1 MPETDTIPVSASTAS
16 TGLGIRYVGNWA
28 YAYNTQ
34 TMINSSTPVFAFTTG
49 AGLIVGEFE
58 LSGPLSFTSGG
69 IASGDVTGLQINLNG
84 VTVAYLKS
92 DTQTEDMPATT
103 SWNIIIPPI
112 TKVEVN
118 ILAPSTSGDYTMS
131 VAFVG
136 RVYGAE

>member
-1 MPETDTIPVSASTAS
+1 MPPVQPHASVAA
-16 TGLGIRYVGNWA
+16 TGLGIRYIGNYV

-34 TMINSSTPVFAFTTG
+34 TMINSSTPVFAYTTG

-58 LSGPLSFTSGG
+58 LSGPIGFTSGN
-69 IASGDVTGLQINLNG
+69 IAGGNVAGLQINLNG
-84 VTVAYLKS
+84 ATVAYLKNDS
-92 DTQTEDMPATT
+92 QTEATT
-103 SWNIIIPPI
+103 SWNVIIPPL

-118 ILAPSTSGDYTMS
+118 ILSPATSTSYTMS